1 MQGYVDLIRL
11 IIETFLAF
19 EALNYLNFAITA
31 ILLIKYLYKFK

>member
-1 MQGYVDLIRL
+1 MQGICGPYMIKYE
-11 IIETFLAF
+11 IFLAF

>member
-1 MQGYVDLIRL
+1 MYMDPLRL
-11 IIETFLAF
+11 NNETFLAF